1 MPIMLTS
8 RGFGDGSKP
17 KQMIFI
23 YNDTCSKCSDLSR
36 DLADRGFSWDT
47 IRYMDGG
54 LSEELVDTI
63 FADYEGAHSD
73 LVRQHEPAWT
83 RSGLDLQSVDLS
95 ELKRFVLA
103 HPIVLQRPIVVVEGR
118 VIIARPPEVLMN
130 ILTQTR

>member
-1 MPIMLTS
+1 
-8 RGFGDGSKP
+8 
-17 KQMIFI
+17 MIFV

-54 LSEELVDTI
+54 LSEKLVDAI
-63 FADYEGAHSD
+63 LADYEGPCSD
-73 LVRQHEPAWT
+73 LIRQHEEEWT
-83 RSGLDLQSVDLS
+83 SSGLDVNAIELPK
-95 ELKRFVLA
+95 LKRFVMK

-118 VIIARPPEVLMN
+118 VIIARPPDVLMN